1 MINLKET
8 RKHHRVLKRS
18 EVLVTE
24 VLTREKTQDLL
35 ETAFDIRDVASTIV
49 SFRPERMIVRFGDHV
64 TLRRVNMEIQSLTMT
79 RLTRRTATL
88 VNPLSDKSLT
98 MTFPSRK
105 SFLLCGEL
113 FFPVATCPVTDPLV
127 MLPPFHQPNAGH
139 PRRPLPSPGVPTITS
154 QSDTPKMNKLKFQTV
169 EPPYVVD
176 APLLPPFRQPN
187 AAQLARG
194 LPSPP
199 TPNITSQFGTLEM
212 DKLKVETVEP
222 PRVADAPDLPPF
234 RQPKAAHLAR
244 ALPSAPLPKITSKFG
259 TSEINNL
266 QIQTVQTP
274 HVAGSPK
281 HMPSFSEVS
290 SLPQH
295 SSPSARLQPQLLKS
309 MNIPPNRQS
318 HFLPIIASLLAL
330 GIVVMLLILYQLYC
344 IKELLGGQ

>member
-194 LPSPP
+194 LPS
-199 TPNITSQFGTLEM
+199 
-212 DKLKVETVEP
+212 
-222 PRVADAPDLPPF
+222 
-234 RQPKAAHLAR
+234 
-244 ALPSAPLPKITSKFG
+244 APLPKITSKFG

-309 MNIPPNRQS
+309 MNISPNRQS
-318 HFLPIIASLLAL
+318 HFLPIIASLLAF

>member
-79 RLTRRTATL
+79 RLTRRSATL

-98 MTFPSRK
+98 MTFLCRK
-105 SFLLCGEL
+105 SFLLCGEI
-113 FFPVATCPVTDPLV
+113 FFPVSICPVTDPLV
-127 MLPPFHQPNAGH
+127 MLPPFHQPSAGH

-154 QSDTPKMNKLKFQTV
+154 QTD
-169 EPPYVVD
+169 
-176 APLLPPFRQPN
+176 
-187 AAQLARG
+187 
-194 LPSPP
+194 
-199 TPNITSQFGTLEM
+199 
-212 DKLKVETVEP
+212 
-222 PRVADAPDLPPF
+222 
-234 RQPKAAHLAR
+234 
-244 ALPSAPLPKITSKFG
+244 
-259 TSEINNL
+259 TSEINKL

-274 HVAGSPK
+274 RVAGSPK

-290 SLPQH
+290 SP
-295 SSPSARLQPQLLKS
+295 
-309 MNIPPNRQS
+309 
-318 HFLPIIASLLAL
+318 
-330 GIVVMLLILYQLYC
+330 
-344 IKELLGGQ
+344 